1 MKIKH
6 SAQAAL
12 IAFLTILALAS
23 CNQKK
28 FKISGNIAQAK
39 DSLLYLEHM
48 SLDGPKVVDSVK
60 LGEDGVF
67 NFEENALDTI
77 TPDFYRLRI
86 ASQIINI
93 AIDSTE
99 QVAVKADYPTMSAR
113 YEVKGSGECKR
124 IQQLAYMQ
132 IALQNQI
139 NAAVQNPQ
147 LGVEQVR
154 QVVDQYLQAYKQNV
168 KMNYIFK
175 APMAASSYYALFQTY
190 YVGGQPKLIFDPS
203 ASKEDV
209 QAYAAVATSWDTY
222 YPGSERGL
230 NLHNIALEG
239 MKNQR
244 IVQAEQKNLE
254 VDASKVS
261 VTNLIDISLLDNKG
275 HVRKLSDLKGKVVL
289 LDFHVFASEGS
300 QQRIMWLRSLY
311 NKYHAQGFE
320 IYQISLDDN
329 EHFWKTQTAALPW
342 ISVLRGDDDNTNA
355 DSYFNAAGQQLPCMY
370 LLDRESNVVKGAH
383 DLTSPKAVEEAIKA
397 TL

>member
-1 MKIKH
+1 MKMKH

-12 IAFLTILALAS
+12 LALLTILALAS
-23 CNQKK
+23 CSQKK
-28 FKISGNIAQAK
+28 FKISGNITQAK

-48 SLDGPKVVDSVK
+48 SLDGPKVIDSVK
-60 LGEDGVF
+60 LGEDGAF

-86 ASQIINI
+86 AQQIVNI

-99 QVAVKADYPTMSAR
+99 QVTVKAAYPTMSSH

-124 IQQLAYMQ
+124 IQELAYMQ

-139 NAAVQNPQ
+139 NAAVQSPQ

-154 QVVDQYLQAYKQNV
+154 QIVDQYLQAYKQNV

-209 QAYAAVATSWDTY
+209 QAYGAVATSWDTY

-275 HVRKLSDLKGKVVL
+275 HTRKLSDLKGKVVL

-342 ISVLRGDDDNTNA
+342 ISVLRGDNDNANA
-355 DSYFNAAGQQLPCMY
+355 DFYLNAAGQTVPCMF
-370 LLDRESNVVKGAH
+370 LLDRESNVVKGAK
-383 DLTSPKAVEEAIKA
+383 DLTSAKAVDEAIKA
-397 TL
+397 AL

>member
-1 MKIKH
+1 MKMKH

-12 IAFLTILALAS
+12 LALLTILALAS
-23 CNQKK
+23 CSQKK
-28 FKISGNIAQAK
+28 FKISGNITQAK

-48 SLDGPKVVDSVK
+48 SLDGPKVIDSVK
-60 LGEDGVF
+60 LGEDGAF

-86 ASQIINI
+86 AQQIVNI

-99 QVAVKADYPTMSAR
+99 QVTVKAAYPTMSSH

-124 IQQLAYMQ
+124 IQELAYMQ

-139 NAAVQNPQ
+139 NAAMQSPQ

-154 QVVDQYLQAYKQNV
+154 QIVDQYLQAYKQNV

-209 QAYAAVATSWDTY
+209 QAYGAVATSWDTY

-275 HVRKLSDLKGKVVL
+275 HTRKLSDLKGKVVL

-342 ISVLRGDDDNTNA
+342 ISVLRGDNDNANA
-355 DSYFNAAGQQLPCMY
+355 DFYLNAAGQTVPCMF
-370 LLDRESNVVKGAH
+370 LLDRESNVVKGAK
-383 DLTSPKAVEEAIKA
+383 DLTSAKAVDEAIKA
-397 TL
+397 AL

>member
-1 MKIKH
+1 MKMKH

-12 IAFLTILALAS
+12 LALLTILALAS
-23 CNQKK
+23 CSQKK
-28 FKISGNIAQAK
+28 FKISGNITQAK

-48 SLDGPKVVDSVK
+48 SLDGPKVIDSVK
-60 LGEDGVF
+60 LGEDGAF

-86 ASQIINI
+86 AQQIVNI

-99 QVAVKADYPTMSAR
+99 QVTVKAAYPTMSSH

-124 IQQLAYMQ
+124 IQELAYMQ

-139 NAAVQNPQ
+139 NAAVQSPQ

-154 QVVDQYLQAYKQNV
+154 QIVDQYLQAYKQNV

-209 QAYAAVATSWDTY
+209 QAYGAVATSWDTY

-244 IVQAEQKNLE
+244 IVQAEQKDLE
-254 VDASKVS
+254 IDASKVS

-275 HVRKLSDLKGKVVL
+275 VTRKLSDLKGKVVL
-289 LDFHVFASEGS
+289 LDFHLFAGEGS
-300 QQRIMWLRSLY
+300 QQRIMWLRGLY

-320 IYQISLDDN
+320 IYQVSLDDN

-342 ISVLRGDDDNTNA
+342 ISVLRGDNDNANA
-355 DSYFNAAGQQLPCMY
+355 DFYLNAAGQTVPCMF
-370 LLDRESNVVKGAH
+370 LLDRESNVVKGAK
-383 DLTSPKAVEEAIKA
+383 DLTSAKAVDEAIKA
-397 TL
+397 AL

>member
-60 LGEDGVF
+60 LGEDGAF

-190 YVGGQPKLIFDPS
+190 YVGG
-203 ASKEDV
+203 
-209 QAYAAVATSWDTY
+209 
-222 YPGSERGL
+222 
-230 NLHNIALEG
+230 
-239 MKNQR
+239 
-244 IVQAEQKNLE
+244 
-254 VDASKVS
+254 
-261 VTNLIDISLLDNKG
+261 
-275 HVRKLSDLKGKVVL
+275 
-289 LDFHVFASEGS
+289 
-300 QQRIMWLRSLY
+300 
-311 NKYHAQGFE
+311 
-320 IYQISLDDN
+320 
-329 EHFWKTQTAALPW
+329 
-342 ISVLRGDDDNTNA
+342 
-355 DSYFNAAGQQLPCMY
+355 
-370 LLDRESNVVKGAH
+370 
-383 DLTSPKAVEEAIKA
+383 
-397 TL
+397 